1 MKKPHIVRKEHG
13 QNTNFYVDTRF
24 TKFIIERE
32 EAHRK
37 ERDRERERERARERE
52 RERERD
58 RERERESVL
67 RAIKWKIER
76 NKVARV

>member
-37 ERDRERERERARERE
+37 ERDRERERERERGRETE
-52 RERERD
+52 K
-58 RERERESVL
+58 ERESVL